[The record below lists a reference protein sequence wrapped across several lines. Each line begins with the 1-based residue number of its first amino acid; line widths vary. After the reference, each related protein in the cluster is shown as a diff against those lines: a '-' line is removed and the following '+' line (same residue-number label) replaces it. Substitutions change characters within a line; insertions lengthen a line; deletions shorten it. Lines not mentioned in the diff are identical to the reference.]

1 MAEPT
6 DQLVIDS
13 FTKIGGGA
21 TLYDVKTNQGD
32 FYYFPSEF
40 ITKGYLS
47 SNGFMYFDPDF
58 LKQDVMKLGQGINLD
73 PSVIKGTP
81 LETTISLGTYENPLS
96 GVLFPKAEFDKVASP
111 STQQYYDPK
120 DRPKIAG
127 MTTID
132 GQNVYLLE
140 GYTDRNYQTWDST
153 GGGFDVTITPG
164 KSKFGKLGE
173 IASGIAKTFAGIPLL
188 PEIAAAVIPGAGPAL
203 YGSLKALQTA
213 GKGGDLGDVVKSGVT
228 GGATFAAGQ
237 AILGGA
243 QGATPP
249 ATPPSVGG
257 TPGVSEVFPV
267 DMSVG
272 GSVTPIPP
280 MEIGLPGYGLLDG
293 VTFPGQGLKAP
304 PSDFVGS
311 LPPSLSDL
319 PPGVDGI
326 LGGGLTPPTMPTI
339 PGMGGVGLTVQVPGG
354 TVGGGGFV
362 PSDAVPVLGDP
373 SSFINDPD
381 VLGRP
386 VINSAAGT
394 ISLRD
399 ALDAARGINRV
410 SGLLGGGGGSQPVGG
425 GSDPGQMPSG
435 SVDVSNLLALLS
447 GAKVRT
453 PNVYSLLG

>member
-1 MAEPT
+1 
-6 DQLVIDS
+6 
-13 FTKIGGGA
+13 
-21 TLYDVKTNQGD
+21 
-32 FYYFPSEF
+32 
-40 ITKGYLS
+40 
-47 SNGFMYFDPDF
+47 
-58 LKQDVMKLGQGINLD
+58 LK
-73 PSVIKGTP
+73 S
-81 LETTISLGTYENPLS
+81 
-96 GVLFPKAEFDKVASP
+96 
-111 STQQYYDPK
+111 
-120 DRPKIAG
+120 
-127 MTTID
+127 
-132 GQNVYLLE
+132 
-140 GYTDRNYQTWDST
+140 
-153 GGGFDVTITPG
+153 
-164 KSKFGKLGE
+164 
-173 IASGIAKTFAGIPLL
+173 
-188 PEIAAAVIPGAGPAL
+188 
-203 YGSLKALQTA
+203 LQTA

-228 GGATFAAGQ
+228 GGATFA
-237 AILGGA
+237 LGEAVLSGLE
-243 QGATPP
+243 GATPP
-249 ATPPSVGG
+249 SAPPSSVGG

-293 VTFPGQGLKAP
+293 VTFPGQGLKVP

-339 PGMGGVGLTVQVPGG
+339 PGMGGVGLTVEVPGG

-373 SSFINDPD
+373 GSFINDPD
-381 VLGRP
+381 VLGKD
-386 VINSAAGT
+386 VINVEPSS

-399 ALDAARGINRV
+399 AFDTLRNVNRV

-425 GSDPGQMPSG
+425 GSDPGQMPAG

-447 GAKVRT
+447 GAGVRT

>member
-1 MAEPT
+1 MAEKT
-6 DQLVIDS
+6 DQDLFVKS
-13 FTKIGGGA
+13 FEKFGSGRFFANVTLSDGTKYVYVPQEFVQKGARIG
-21 TLYDVKTNQGD
+21 DIQ
-32 FYYFPSEF
+32 
-40 ITKGYLS
+40 
-47 SNGFMYFDPDF
+47 YFDQAFLNQDYLKTLKPITLSEELIYDPFKKAGYKNPESGFLITDADF
-58 LKQDVMKLGQGINLD
+58 KKYDKKPNEITTYKAVGKFAGEVQGIGEKDGKLVYSFAGSGGSNYGYID
-73 PSVIKGTP
+73 TGGTP
-81 LETTISLGTYENPLS
+81 TE
-96 GVLFPKAEFDKVASP
+96 
-111 STQQYYDPK
+111 
-120 DRPKIAG
+120 
-127 MTTID
+127 
-132 GQNVYLLE
+132 
-140 GYTDRNYQTWDST
+140 
-153 GGGFDVTITPG
+153 VTITPG
-164 KSKFGKLGE
+164 KSKFGKLGKV
-173 IASGIAKTFAGIPLL
+173 ASGIAKTFAGVPFL

-203 YGSLKALQTA
+203 YGSLKSLQTA

-228 GGATFAAGQ
+228 GGATFA
-237 AILGGA
+237 LGEAVLSGLE
-243 QGATPP
+243 GATPP
-249 ATPPSVGG
+249 SAPPSSVGG

-293 VTFPGQGLKAP
+293 VTFPGQGLKVP

-339 PGMGGVGLTVQVPGG
+339 PGMGGVGLTVEVPGG

-373 SSFINDPD
+373 GSFINDPD
-381 VLGRP
+381 VLGKD
-386 VINSAAGT
+386 VINVEPSS

-399 ALDAARGINRV
+399 AFDTLRNVNRV

-425 GSDPGQMPSG
+425 GSDPGQMPAG

-447 GAKVRT
+447 GAGVRT

>member
-13 FTKIGGGA
+13 FKKVGSGRA
-21 TLYDVKTNQGD
+21 LYDVKTNQGD
-32 FYYFPSEF
+32 FYYFPSEYV
-40 ITKGYLS
+40 TKGVKY
-47 SNGFMYFDPDF
+47 NNYIYYDPQF
-58 LKQDVMKLGQGINLD
+58 LENDVLKAGAGINLD
-73 PSVIKGTP
+73 PSVYKGTL
-81 LETTISLGTYENPLS
+81 LEDLYENPGS
-96 GVLFPKAEFDKVASP
+96 GVLLPKDVYDMNKGV
-111 STQQYYDPK
+111 QYYDPK
-120 DRPKIAG
+120 RGAIAG

-140 GYTDRNYQTWDST
+140 GYTDRNQEYFTAEKNEKGNYT
-153 GGGFDVTITPG
+153 GGAMLRTVTPG

-188 PEIAAAVIPGAGPAL
+188 PEIAAAVIPGAGPTL
-203 YGSLKALQTA
+203 YGSLKSLQTA

-304 PSDFVGS
+304 PSDFIGS

-399 ALDAARGINRV
+399 ALDAARGISRV

-447 GAKVRT
+447 GAGVRT